1 MIIQLYLF
9 FAIGAFWTAFA
20 LSMLFLFTTTPKT
33 PQLENYKSAKKMM
46 ALAYLLFCIVSLY
59 EIITRLQGINTTTF
73 KTSLLIISTFQLYL
87 FMHVN
92 ISLIDLKSQSIKK
105 MIYHLIPVTVLSLL
119 NLGSYIKYWEGSF
132 AKILYYSLLIFYA
145 ISVICTV
152 FIFFKHHGYYK
163 KRFDNYFTE
172 NCPDHLRWVYIT
184 NILIL
189 LASIAVILFCLF
201 FADIIL
207 LFPLLIIPFYILYA
221 IHFLNY
227 TNIFDC
233 MEPAVKDEAEKNTK
247 PSSITFSQ
255 IEKSINE
262 WERSKLFMKPD
273 LTIAIVAM
281 QISTNRTYLSNYL
294 NTFKQ
299 KTFNEWINGL
309 RIDEAKKM
317 IAANKNITLDDLCE
331 KIGYSDKSYFSKCFK
346 KYTGMTAKLW
356 KSMLD

>member
-1 MIIQLYLF
+1 
-9 FAIGAFWTAFA
+9 
-20 LSMLFLFTTTPKT
+20 
-33 PQLENYKSAKKMM
+33 
-46 ALAYLLFCIVSLY
+46 
-59 EIITRLQGINTTTF
+59 
-73 KTSLLIISTFQLYL
+73 
-87 FMHVN
+87 
-92 ISLIDLKSQSIKK
+92 
-105 MIYHLIPVTVLSLL
+105 
-119 NLGSYIKYWEGSF
+119 
-132 AKILYYSLLIFYA
+132 
-145 ISVICTV
+145 
-152 FIFFKHHGYYK
+152 
-163 KRFDNYFTE
+163 
-172 NCPDHLRWVYIT
+172 
-184 NILIL
+184 
-189 LASIAVILFCLF
+189 
-201 FADIIL
+201 
-207 LFPLLIIPFYILYA
+207 
-221 IHFLNY
+221 
-227 TNIFDC
+227 

-309 RIDEAKKM
+309 RIEEAKKM

>member
-1 MIIQLYLF
+1 MKASQHSSGLVRSESNNICLTGHSDTLLY
-9 FAIGAFWTAFA
+9 
-20 LSMLFLFTTTPKT
+20 
-33 PQLENYKSAKKMM
+33 
-46 ALAYLLFCIVSLY
+46 
-59 EIITRLQGINTTTF
+59 
-73 KTSLLIISTFQLYL
+73 
-87 FMHVN
+87 
-92 ISLIDLKSQSIKK
+92 SI
-105 MIYHLIPVTVLSLL
+105 YR
-119 NLGSYIKYWEGSF
+119 G
-132 AKILYYSLLIFYA
+132 
-145 ISVICTV
+145 
-152 FIFFKHHGYYK
+152 
-163 KRFDNYFTE
+163 
-172 NCPDHLRWVYIT
+172 

-309 RIDEAKKM
+309 RIEEAKKM